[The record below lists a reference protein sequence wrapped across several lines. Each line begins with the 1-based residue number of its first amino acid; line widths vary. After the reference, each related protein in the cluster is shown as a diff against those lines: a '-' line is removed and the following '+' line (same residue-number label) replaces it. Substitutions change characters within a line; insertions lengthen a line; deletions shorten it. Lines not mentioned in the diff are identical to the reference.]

1 MPTMSFCQCIK
12 RGRSRPKRTWIETIS
27 KDIGKLE
34 LSVDMAYDKIKW
46 EERIRNPDLISL
58 GSGG

>member
-12 RGRSRPKRTWIETIS
+12 RGRSWPKRTWIETIS